1 MPITIGPGISVG
13 PGITMQSFVPVGS
26 AVFSSASAKYLTAPA
41 NAGFNFGT
49 DNFTLELWVY
59 PTNLAAGTG
68 DVLVLENGSAY
79 MIIGQG
85 NTDGRVRANWND
97 TPTTGSPFN
106 SITSAS
112 GTLAQNSWQHIC
124 TMRSGT
130 SYSLFING
138 VCRASATSAGI
149 GTAQMGS
156 SALPWTIG
164 SDSGSNRFNGNIS
177 NIRIVKGS
185 LVYAFGTTVGTTYFT
200 PPTTNLTA
208 ITNTQL
214 LLNTPNDENFLKDS
228 STNNLT
234 IVNTGSVVSSPLNPF
249 I

>member
-59 PTNLAAGTG
+59 PTNLANGTG
-68 DVLVLENGSAY
+68 DLLVLENGSAY
-79 MIIGQG
+79 MIIGQA
-85 NTDGRVRANWND
+85 NSDGRVRANWND

-138 VCRASATSAGI
+138 VCRASTTGAGI

-164 SDSGSNRFNGNIS
+164 SDSGGNRFNGNIS
-177 NIRIVKGS
+177 NLRIVNGS
-185 LVYAFGTTVGTTYFT
+185 LVYTFGTTVGTTYFT

-214 LLNTPNDENFLKDS
+214 LLNTATAGTYITDS
-228 STNNLT
+228 SANNAT
-234 IVNTGSVVSSPLNPF
+234 VTVTGTPVWSASNPF
-249 I
+249 